1 MTAAEHAQAASSGR
15 ITPVVLVPNYLPA
28 AQLLLGAVV
37 VVSLASS
44 TASALLL
51 AAAWLYLLPPAVCRF
66 TLAAF
71 GTPYGRGLTQDARG
85 FKVWWFLHQWQI
97 VFDRLPWLEELLR
110 LVPGL
115 YALWLRVWGGR
126 VSPLVYWGAGS
137 LVVDRPLV
145 IVEAGAIIG
154 MGAALTGHLGVRDA
168 DGVYRVD
175 IAAPHVGSGAI
186 MGARSGLG
194 PSAELAADRM
204 LPAGRL
210 IPAFTRWDG
219 SGKRGLPATPEESP
233 DEQ

>member
-1 MTAAEHAQAASSGR
+1 MTAGEVEQAVDAGR
-15 ITPVVLVPNYLPA
+15 ITTFALALNYLPV
-28 AQLLLGAVV
+28 AQLLLGAIAIF
-37 VVSLASS
+37 SLASS

-51 AAAWLYLLPPAVCRF
+51 AAAWLYLLPPAVCRL

-71 GTPYGRGLTQDARG
+71 GTPCGRGLTQDARA

-110 LVPGL
+110 LAPGL
-115 YALWLRVWGGR
+115 YALWLRMWGGR

-145 IVEAGAIIG
+145 VVEAGAIIG
-154 MGAALTGHLGVRDA
+154 MGAALTGHLGVRGE
-168 DGVYRVD
+168 DGIYRVD

-194 PSAELAADRM
+194 PGAELAADRM